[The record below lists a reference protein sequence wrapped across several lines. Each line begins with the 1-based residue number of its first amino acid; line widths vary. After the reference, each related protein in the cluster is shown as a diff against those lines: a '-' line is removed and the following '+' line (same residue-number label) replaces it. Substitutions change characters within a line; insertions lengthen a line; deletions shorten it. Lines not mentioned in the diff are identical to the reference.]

1 MNQVQD
7 DSPYYRPNPD
17 YGTGIYRRGV
27 RLTGRPGEVLAEV
40 EDTHHGMRVLLRH
53 DGMAVTDIH
62 AETPRTPTNTCSGA
76 SLALKRLVGTP
87 LAITQAGLY
96 SSAEPSTHCTHLFD
110 LAALAIAH
118 ALRGTTTRRYDIT
131 VPDEQPDGAICTI
144 ACNGSV
150 VHNWLIR
157 DQTIIAPREFAGQAV
172 LRGFIPWAARQFSG
186 DELEA
191 ALVFQKGFFVS
202 RARRRLYSAA
212 SGRPIAANQ
221 HMHGVC
227 FAYQAER
234 VQAGVHTDSTRDFSL
249 TPDDV
254 LAFRDPA

>member
-1 MNQVQD
+1 MSQTPE
-7 DSPYYRPNPD
+7 DSSPYRPNPD
-17 YGTGIYRRGV
+17 YGTGVYRRGV

-40 EDTHHGMRVLLRH
+40 EDTHHGMRVWLRH
-53 DGMAVTDIH
+53 DGVSVTGMH
-62 AETPRTPTNTCSGA
+62 AETPRTPTNSCSGA
-76 SLALKRLVGTP
+76 SLALKRLVGTS

-118 ALRGTTTRRYDIT
+118 AHRGTSTRRYDII
-131 VPDEQPDGAICTI
+131 VPDEQADGAVCTI
-144 ACNGSV
+144 SCNGSV
-150 VHNWLIR
+150 VHNWRIR
-157 DQTIIAPREFAGQAV
+157 EGIIIAPQKFAEQVV

-212 SGRPIAANQ
+212 SGQSIATNL

-227 FAYQAER
+227 FAYQPER
-234 VQAGVHTDSTRDFSL
+234 VEAGVHTDSTRDFSL

-254 LAFRDPA
+254 LAFLD